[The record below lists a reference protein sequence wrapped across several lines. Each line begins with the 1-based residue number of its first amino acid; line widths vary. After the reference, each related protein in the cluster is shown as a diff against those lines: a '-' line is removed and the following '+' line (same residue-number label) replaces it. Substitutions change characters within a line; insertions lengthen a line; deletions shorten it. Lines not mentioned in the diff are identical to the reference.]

1 MKFSQSQ
8 RVTAVQA
15 ILLTVALLPFVA
27 NADSGFY
34 IGVSAGGATIEAD
47 LNNITLPGL
56 PASIDEDDTATE
68 IFAGYKFDL
77 PLIDLGIEA
86 GYVDFG
92 EPDVDVLGETLS
104 FDTTGINVW
113 GIAALNVG
121 LFDVYGKLGYI
132 AWDVDARYLSESIS
146 SDGNDLGYGLGA
158 EVEVGPVLIRGEYEI
173 YDLDDTD
180 VSMLSLG
187 VAYQFN

>member
-1 MKFSQSQ
+1 MRSS
-8 RVTAVQA
+8 RSPRAVEVRG
-15 ILLTVALLPFVA
+15 IMLMLLLLPFVA
-27 NADSGFY
+27 KADSGFY
-34 IGVSAGGATIEAD
+34 IGVAAGGATIEAD
-47 LNNITLPGL
+47 LSNLTNFGL
-56 PASIDEDDTATE
+56 PSSLDEDDTATE

-77 PLIDLGIEA
+77 PVIALGIEA

-92 EPDVDVLGETLS
+92 EPEVDLLGETLS
-104 FDTTGINVW
+104 FATTGINVW
-113 GIAALNVG
+113 GIAALDVG

-132 AWDVDARYLSESIS
+132 AWDVDARILSESIG

-158 EVEVGPVLIRGEYEI
+158 EFEVGPVLIRGEFET